1 MDFNSILTSYVD
13 FNREPYRLLCSKGDI
28 AIHNIILC
36 AFCVHNP
43 GFLMSIPTIYK
54 YLIPPYLM
62 IIMHYNTLTGSVES
76 KFLLIG
82 DLGTNI

>member
-1 MDFNSILTSYVD
+1 MLISIGHLIDYYAIKEIHTYLTID
-13 FNREPYRLLCSKGDI
+13 
-28 AIHNIILC
+28 
-36 AFCVHNP
+36 
-43 GFLMSIPTIYK
+43 K

-82 DLGTNI
+82 DLGTNISSTSDKTPNKIH

>member
-1 MDFNSILTSYVD
+1 MLISIGNLIDCYAIKEIHTYLTID
-13 FNREPYRLLCSKGDI
+13 
-28 AIHNIILC
+28 
-36 AFCVHNP
+36 
-43 GFLMSIPTIYK
+43 K

-76 KFLLIG
+76 DFLLIG